1 MKLTAPPNPDWRPG
15 TRVQS
20 PVSGTVSIDPQTLDS
35 RGNYKLLIGAIVP
48 RPIAFVT
55 TVSDNGAVNAAPFSS
70 FNLVGSNPASVVFS
84 VARKRDG
91 AKKDT
96 LVNIE
101 RSREFVVNTVGVW
114 MVEAINHCSAEYPYG
129 VSELE
134 LVGLSPIA
142 SEVVAPPRVQ
152 ESPIQMECRVHSLV
166 EVGTGDAGSSTVI
179 IGEVLRF
186 HVATAAYKEG
196 GIVLEELQPVGRLGG
211 LRYGLLGDTFDLDRP
226 Q

>member
-1 MKLTAPPNPDWRPG
+1 MKLIAPPNPGWRPG
-15 TRVQS
+15 IRAQS
-20 PVSGTVSIDPQTLDS
+20 PVSGTVSIDPKTLNS
-35 RGNYKLLIGAIVP
+35 RGNYKLLNGAIVP

-55 TVSDNGAVNAAPFSS
+55 TRSDNGAVNAAPFSS
-70 FNLVGSNPASVVFS
+70 FNLVASDPASVVFS
-84 VARKRDG
+84 IARKRDG
-91 AKKDT
+91 TKKDT

-101 RSREFVVNTVGVW
+101 RSREFVVNTVSVW

-142 SEVVAPPRVQ
+142 SEVVSPPRVQ

-166 EVGTGDAGSSTVI
+166 EVGPGDAGSSTVI

-196 GIVLEELQPVGRLGG
+196 GIDLEGIQPVGRLDGV
-211 LRYGLLGDTFDLDRP
+211 RYGLIGDMFDLDRP
-226 Q
+226 R